1 MRRPKPFLA
10 IALTTALALLAGA
23 CGGDDDDAAGQPSAT
38 TTAEAPDKGG
48 VLVLG
53 AEQEPDCADWIA
65 ICAGASWGTWT
76 MAVHT
81 MPRAFDYVEND
92 YRVSNL
98 LTGEPEL
105 EVGPPQKVTYRIR
118 EEAVW
123 SDGQPITSSDFKYTW
138 DQIANGE
145 GIYDK
150 TGYDRIEAVDDSD
163 PKVAVVT
170 YREPFAG
177 WRDLFGGFFGIYPSH
192 LLEGK
197 DRNALMK
204 DGYQFSG
211 GPWVIEAWIKGEEI
225 RLKPNPNY
233 WGDKPNLE
241 GVVFKFITDT
251 AAEQQA
257 YLTGQVTAIYP
268 QAQLE
273 LAQLRGAP
281 DTEFKADY
289 GLAYEAIWFNTD
301 KPPLDEKAVRQ
312 AIAYATD
319 RNAIVE
325 QLFGAVL
332 PGIEPLQAFVGY
344 GTEYYTPAFEKYSRD
359 LEKVDE
365 LMSGAG
371 WTKGDDGIWAKEGT
385 KATIENSTTAGNR
398 RRELAQQILQ
408 AQWKEAGFELKINNT
423 QSGTLF
429 GEWGPQGVFQSAI
442 YAQQPTP
449 DPGSCAIWCA
459 RNIPRAENGN
469 SGNNWTRLESD
480 AIDAPWDAADKELD
494 EEKRAELVRDGTEAL
509 AEEVPALPIDPFP
522 DVLVWNRAR
531 IGGPIGFN
539 SSYSMFWNL
548 NQWFCRGGT
557 C

>member
-1 MRRPKPFLA
+1 MARSK
-10 IALTTALALLAGA
+10 ALLALALAAALVAGA
-23 CGGDDDDAAGQPSAT
+23 CGDDDSATNEPSAT
-38 TTAEAPDKGG
+38 TTAETPDKGG
-48 VLVLG
+48 TLVLG

-81 MPRAFDYVEND
+81 MPRAFDYIDNG

-98 LTGEPEL
+98 LTEEPTL
-105 EVGPPQKVTYRIR
+105 EVGPPQKVTYKIR

-123 SDGQPITSSDFKYTW
+123 SDGEPITSADFKYTW

-150 TGYDRIEAVDDSD
+150 TGYDRIEGVDDSD

-170 YREPFAG
+170 YKEPFAG
-177 WRDLFGGFFGIYPSH
+177 WRDLFGAFFGIYPSH
-192 LLEGK
+192 LLAGK

-211 GPWVIEAWIKGEEI
+211 GPWIIDAWVKGEEV
-225 RLKPNPNY
+225 RLKPNPAY

-241 GVVFKFITDT
+241 GVVFKFIPETS
-251 AAEQQA
+251 AEQQA
-257 YLTGQVTAIYP
+257 YKTGQVAALYP
-268 QAQLE
+268 QPQLE
-273 LAQLRGAP
+273 LAQLKGSP
-281 DTEFKADY
+281 DTTFKADY

-301 KPPLDEKAVRQ
+301 KPPLDDKAVRQ
-312 AIAYATD
+312 ALAYATD
-319 RNAIVE
+319 RNQIVE

-332 PGIEPLQAFVGY
+332 PGIKPLQAFVGY
-344 GTEYYTPAFEKYSRD
+344 GTEYYTPAFEKYTRD
-359 LEKVDE
+359 LKQVDT
-365 LMSGAG
+365 LMTGAG
-371 WTKGDDGIWAKEGT
+371 WAKASDGIWRKDGK
-385 KATIENSTTAGNR
+385 KATVENSTTAGNK
-398 RRELAQQILQ
+398 RRELMQQILKE
-408 AQWKEAGFELKINNT
+408 QWKEAGFDLQINNT
-423 QSGTLF
+423 QSATLF

-459 RNIPRAENGN
+459 RNIPTAANGN

-480 AIDAPWDAADKELD
+480 AIDESWDAADKELD
-494 EEKRAELVRDGTEAL
+494 ETKRAALVKSGTEAL

-522 DVLVWNRAR
+522 DLLVWNNAR
-531 IGGPIGFN
+531 VGGPISFN

-548 NQWFCRGGT
+548 NQWFCRGGS